1 MRPLES
7 SAAAPACI
15 LITGAS
21 SGIGAALARAFAER
35 GEALLLTARRRERLE
50 ALAQELRQA
59 HGVTVE
65 VVPCDL
71 AVEGAAASLRAEWR
85 RRGLQLKGLVNNAG
99 FGLRGEFDHLDPLEA
114 QRMLQVLVQAAVE
127 LSQFALPEIRQQPD
141 GFLLTVA
148 SLAGLVPGLA
158 GSALYSA
165 CKAFLIR
172 FSQALAAEQ
181 GADGVRVLVLCP
193 GYVRSEF
200 HAQLG
205 AQERIQQLPG
215 WFWMEADDLA
225 RRTLRA
231 LEGQAVVVVPGLV
244 NQAIALLARFL
255 PEPLARQLSRRFSR
269 RYRQADTTT

>member
-1 MRPLES
+1 
-7 SAAAPACI
+7 
-15 LITGAS
+15 
-21 SGIGAALARAFAER
+21 
-35 GEALLLTARRRERLE
+35 
-50 ALAQELRQA
+50 
-59 HGVTVE
+59 
-65 VVPCDL
+65 
-71 AVEGAAASLRAEWR
+71 
-85 RRGLQLKGLVNNAG
+85 
-99 FGLRGEFDHLDPLEA
+99 
-114 QRMLQVLVQAAVE
+114 MLQVLVQAAVE

-205 AQERIQQLPG
+205 AQERIQQLPS